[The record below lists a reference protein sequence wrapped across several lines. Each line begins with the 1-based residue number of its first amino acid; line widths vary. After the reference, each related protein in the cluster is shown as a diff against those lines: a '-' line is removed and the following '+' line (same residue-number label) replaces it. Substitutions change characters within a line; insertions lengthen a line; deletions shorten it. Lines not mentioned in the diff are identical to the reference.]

1 MKSIISPSLF
11 AVLLA
16 LLGAS
21 CSAFS
26 PAVPTTTPTASSA
39 AKTSSSSSTT
49 ALSMANDNDLLRWAR
64 SARTAGVDDRVV
76 ELRRPL
82 GVVLGEDAD
91 GNVYVETVAAR
102 GNAARTGEVRE
113 GDFVTMCSSTFGDD
127 MWSCRGAGLSRVL
140 SAIRLRAGPTVKL
153 ALESSKEGNAKAQ
166 RTAKNVQAEEAARA
180 NAQAK
185 KDSLLEELQKDEQ
198 RLKKGKF
205 LGLF

>member
-1 MKSIISPSLF
+1 MQSMSLF
-11 AVLLA
+11 AVLLVLVA
-16 LLGAS
+16 AS
-21 CSAFS
+21 CAAFS
-26 PAVPTTTPTASSA
+26 PQHVTATAA
-39 AKTSSSSSTT
+39 AKTSTSTSSSTTSTT

-82 GVVLGEDAD
+82 GVVLSEDAS

-113 GDFVTMCSSTFGDD
+113 GDIVTMCSSTFGDD

-153 ALESSKEGNAKAQ
+153 ALENSKEGNVKAQ
-166 RTAKNVQAEEAARA
+166 RTARTVEAEEAARLK
-180 NAQAK
+180 AQAK